1 MSLQDIILFKNDL
14 PDDLIID
21 GDLAIDT
28 EAMGLNNKRDR
39 LCLIQISN
47 NQGKIYLVQFE
58 KGAHSAPNLK
68 KLLTNPNTQKILHF
82 ARFDMAI
89 LYEYLG
95 IMIENVFCTKIASRL
110 VRTYTDSHGLKDLC
124 RELLSVQLS
133 KQQQSSDWGAANLTK
148 EQQLYAASDVIYLH
162 AIRDRLESLLIREE
176 RKDLAQEC
184 FKFLSNRILL
194 DLSGWNEVDIF
205 AH

>member
-68 KLLTNPNTQKILHF
+68 KLLTNPKTQKILHF

-89 LYEYLG
+89 LYEYLD